1 MTRGSE
7 SEVGVTVEIGT
18 AMKGTRRKKINP
30 TRRRKTR
37 SISISISISITN
49 LKVIVGIKSLTK
61 RVGRMMKSSETE
73 TEIVLEKMV
82 MMGIR

>member
-1 MTRGSE
+1 
-7 SEVGVTVEIGT
+7 
-18 AMKGTRRKKINP
+18 MKGTRRKKINP

-37 SISISISISITN
+37 SISISITN
-49 LKVIVGIKSLTK
+49 LKVIVEIKSLTK

>member
-1 MTRGSE
+1 
-7 SEVGVTVEIGT
+7 
-18 AMKGTRRKKINP
+18 MKGTRRKKINP

-37 SISISISISITN
+37 SISISITN

>member
-1 MTRGSE
+1 
-7 SEVGVTVEIGT
+7 
-18 AMKGTRRKKINP
+18 MKGTRRKKINP

-37 SISISISISITN
+37 SISISISITN
-49 LKVIVGIKSLTK
+49 LKVIVEIKSLTK

>member
-1 MTRGSE
+1 
-7 SEVGVTVEIGT
+7 
-18 AMKGTRRKKINP
+18 MKGTRRKKINP

-37 SISISISISITN
+37 SISISISITN